1 VTGTISDK
9 RLRFRK
15 RLARTA
21 YGLLLVVWV
30 LIFLALG
37 YVLGNMDAV
46 SRAIGV
52 YPNEV
57 IGALLLLAVVTGVL
71 AIAAA
76 TNR

>member
-1 VTGTISDK
+1 VTGTSDK
-9 RLRFRK
+9 RLRK

-21 YGLLLVVWV
+21 YGLLLVLWV

-52 YPNEV
+52 YSNEV
-57 IGALLLLAVVTGVL
+57 VGVLLLLAVVTGVL
-71 AIAAA
+71 AIAA
-76 TNR
+76 NR